1 MGLKQRKRIANQEF
15 AEGKET
21 FMNRLDK
28 NGGGIVQ
35 NAIGFVGS
43 TMNSFGP
50 VKSSSDLMQEA
61 GTSIGNGSGFQYQR
75 QNSINVG
82 EQMSELSRQNTANAL
97 DNAGKGAALG
107 ASVGS
112 LFPGL
117 GTVIGGVAGGLIG
130 GITSLFGGSS
140 RKAKLRA
147 RIRAAQTQVEN
158 NNSYNLASAHTDY
171 LQSQYNLDHENTQDD
186 QLFAA
191 KNGKDLVQPI
201 INR

>member
-1 MGLKQRKRIANQEF
+1 MGLKQRKKVNNQYKI
-15 AEGKET
+15 GKEV
-21 FMNRLDK
+21 LEK
-28 NGGGIVQ
+28 NGGAIVQ

-50 VKSSSDLMQEA
+50 VKSSSDLIQEA
-61 GTSIGNGSGFQYQR
+61 GTSIGSGSGFQYQR
-75 QNSINVG
+75 QNSINASA
-82 EQMSELSRQNTANAL
+82 QMDELSKQNTANAL
-97 DNAGKGAALG
+97 DNMGKGAALG

-130 GITSLFGGSS
+130 GITSLFGGAS
-140 RKAKLRA
+140 RQRKLRA

-158 NNSYNLASAHTDY
+158 NNSYSLASAHSDY
-171 LQSQYNLDHENTQDD
+171 LQNQYNLEHENTQDD

-191 KNGKDLVQPI
+191 KHGKDLVQPI
-201 INR
+201 RNK